1 MAKAAM
7 TEMEEAKNKTEE
19 EGGRRRREVVRWRGG
34 EGGGSLTFL
43 TRLGFKQGSSEL
55 IQRRWKQV

>member
-7 TEMEEAKNKTEE
+7 TEMEEAKNKTGE

-34 EGGGSLTFL
+34 GGESNLFD
-43 TRLGFKQGSSEL
+43 
-55 IQRRWKQV
+55 QVGV

>member
-34 EGGGSLTFL
+34 GESNLFD
-43 TRLGFKQGSSEL
+43 
-55 IQRRWKQV
+55 QVGV

>member
-19 EGGRRRREVVRWRGG
+19 EGGKRRREVVRWRGG
-34 EGGGSLTFL
+34 GGGSLTFL